1 MDQEPLP
8 SAASLQGTL
17 FDFAIA
23 ELVRQHRQSFPP
35 LWTAESWAKLL
46 IWLALSCG
54 CSGDTRALE
63 AFAAALGP
71 ALTARMRRL
80 FFERELPDLNLRVM
94 ADPAEQQVLL
104 LLLEPGPATDAG
116 AGEAMA
122 AAAIAPE
129 RVAAALEAVGLSP
142 LVSDDRGRWQSLE
155 ALVAVPWRNGQ
166 G

>member
-8 SAASLQGTL
+8 SVASLQGTL

-80 FFERELPDLNLRVM
+80 YFERELPDLNLRVM
-94 ADPAEQQVLL
+94 ADPAEQQVLVL
-104 LLLEPGPATDAG
+104 PLEAGPAAG
-116 AGEAMA
+116 AEEAIA
-122 AAAIAPE
+122 PEAIAPE

-142 LVSDDRGRWQSLE
+142 LVTDDRGRWQSLE
-155 ALVAVPWRNGQ
+155 ALVAVPWRS
-166 G
+166 

>member
-8 SAASLQGTL
+8 SVASLQGTL

-80 FFERELPDLNLRVM
+80 YFERELPDLNLRVM
-94 ADPAEQQVLL
+94 ADPAEQQVLVL
-104 LLLEPGPATDAG
+104 PLEAGPAAG
-116 AGEAMA
+116 AEEAIA
-122 AAAIAPE
+122 PEAIAPE

-142 LVSDDRGRWQSLE
+142 LVTDDRGRWQSLE

>member
-8 SAASLQGTL
+8 SVASLQGTL

-94 ADPAEQQVLL
+94 ADPAEQQVLV
-104 LLLEPGPATDAG
+104 LLLEPGPATG
-116 AGEAMA
+116 TPE
-122 AAAIAPE
+122 AIAPE
-129 RVAAALEAVGLSP
+129 GVAAALEAVGLSP

-155 ALVAVPWRNGQ
+155 ALVAVPWRSDRG
-166 G
+166 